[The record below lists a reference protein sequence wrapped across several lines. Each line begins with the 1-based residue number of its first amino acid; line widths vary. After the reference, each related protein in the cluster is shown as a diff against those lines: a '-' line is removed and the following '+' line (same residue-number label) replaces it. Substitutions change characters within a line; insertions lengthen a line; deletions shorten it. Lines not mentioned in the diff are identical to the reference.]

1 MAAWTGGA
9 PAVHIGNVGDFN
21 AQFADGSPAVRRAGG
36 HYACLAAFHSPNPRI
51 LVLPRQVEDFWARE
65 LARALEWQDVEV
77 YGAVAGEDGGVIE
90 GLRSRPALLERIR
103 ESGLPVIPWGRTPES
118 ERMTA
123 RPGSDSGP
131 GEALRV
137 TRRYESKATAHR
149 LFQALA
155 PAHPGIVV
163 PAQERV
169 TSRRRAAR
177 ALAARAAAG
186 ASVVVKAEYGVGG
199 FGTTVVTPRQ
209 VAEAGGARAVASRV
223 ARGAVLIEEY
233 VDGSGSDPLR
243 NLTFDA
249 LVDDEGEVHPVGAGV
264 MDIDGTSYQRVT
276 IGPGVVPDA
285 PAEVAGRFAAA
296 VGRALAVEGYRGWY
310 DVDFVRDRAGR
321 LAPVEINLRLT
332 GPAVAFMIQARLAR
346 LRGGRPVVRTLDRL
360 PLGARLPA
368 AALAGHLDEL
378 SRRCRALGVTL
389 LPTVVTAA
397 FEPDPYVGV
406 ALAARTPGAL
416 DAAEAVVRSA
426 NDALGRMFLDTGV
439 SSGPSSRAAPRRTRR
454 PRRRRS

>member
-36 HYACLAAFHSPNPRI
+36 HYACLAAFYSPNPRI
-51 LVLPRQVEDFWARE
+51 LVFPQQVEGFWVRE
-65 LARALEWQDVEV
+65 LARVLEWQDVEV
-77 YGAVAGEDGGVIE
+77 YGGVAGDDGGVAE
-90 GLRSRPALLERIR
+90 ALLARPALLERIGR
-103 ESGLPVIPWGRTPES
+103 SGLPVITWGRTPES
-118 ERMTA
+118 ERILA
-123 RPGSDSGP
+123 RPDGLGR
-131 GEALRV
+131 ALRV

-149 LFQALA
+149 LFRTLA

-177 ALAARAAAG
+177 VLAARAAAG
-186 ASVVVKAEYGVGG
+186 AAAVVKAEYGVGG
-199 FGTTVVTPRQ
+199 YGTIVVTPRQ
-209 VAEAGGARAVASRV
+209 VAEAGGARALVKRL
-223 ARGAVLIEEY
+223 ARGTVLIEEY
-233 VDGSGSDPLR
+233 IDGAGAGSGPFR

-249 LVDDEGEVHPVGAGV
+249 VVDDGGAVHPVGVGV
-264 MDIDGTSYQRVT
+264 MDIDGTSYQGVT
-276 IGPGVVPDA
+276 VGPGAVPEV
-285 PAEVAGRFAAA
+285 PAGVAERFAAA
-296 VGRALAVEGYRGWY
+296 VGRALAAEGYRGWY
-310 DVDFVRDRAGR
+310 DVDFVMDPAGR

-332 GPAVAFMIQARLAR
+332 GPAVAFMIQARLGR
-346 LRGGRPVVRTLDRL
+346 LQGGRPVVRTLDRL

-368 AALAGHLDEL
+368 VALADHLGEVA
-378 SRRCRALGVTL
+378 RRCRSLGVTL

-397 FEPDPYVGV
+397 FEPDPYVGM

-426 NDALGRMFLDTGV
+426 NDALGGMFLDAGV
-439 SSGPSSRAAPRRTRR
+439 SSGPSSGAAPRRTRR
-454 PRRRRS
+454 PRRRRP